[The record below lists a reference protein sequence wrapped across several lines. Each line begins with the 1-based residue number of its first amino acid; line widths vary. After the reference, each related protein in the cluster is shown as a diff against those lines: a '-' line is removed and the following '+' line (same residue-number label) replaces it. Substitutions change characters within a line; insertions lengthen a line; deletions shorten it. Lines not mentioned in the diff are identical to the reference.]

1 MTSYDKC
8 KQYLQEEKGLSLS
21 QSLLIIEGLKDF
33 VDVDAMTIQNFDYGQ
48 MREILCG
55 LRSGVDV
62 SLYSDVRYTVAQ
74 MEYLRKCLE
83 MKMDVSEFADPNYS
97 IEQMQAIMMCKG
109 IKLDP
114 TPFKQ
119 NEVMAK
125 YADIILKYYPAISL
139 DDDFSWLS
147 YCEDREKISYIL
159 EAKATHS
166 FRDDMLHMTTR
177 ELTQEKEIAKRNSF
191 YDELLDPHRLRQFNL
206 FDSYE

>member
-21 QSLLIIEGLKDF
+21 QSLLVIEGLKDF

-48 MREILCG
+48 MREILYG

-62 SLYSDVRYTVAQ
+62 SIYSDVRYTVAQ

-83 MKMDVSEFADPNYS
+83 MKMDVSEFANPDYS

-109 IKLDP
+109 IKL
-114 TPFKQ
+114 
-119 NEVMAK
+119 
-125 YADIILKYYPAISL
+125 DIILKYYPAISL

-147 YCEDREKISYIL
+147 YCEDREKISHIL

-177 ELTQEKEIAKRNSF
+177 ELMQEKEIAKKNAF
-191 YDELLDPHRLRQFNL
+191 YDELLDPHRLRQFDL

>member
-83 MKMDVSEFADPNYS
+83 MKMDVF
-97 IEQMQAIMMCKG
+97 
-109 IKLDP
+109 
-114 TPFKQ
+114 
-119 NEVMAK
+119 
-125 YADIILKYYPAISL
+125 
-139 DDDFSWLS
+139 
-147 YCEDREKISYIL
+147 
-159 EAKATHS
+159 
-166 FRDDMLHMTTR
+166 
-177 ELTQEKEIAKRNSF
+177 
-191 YDELLDPHRLRQFNL
+191 
-206 FDSYE
+206 

>member
-1 MTSYDKC
+1 
-8 KQYLQEEKGLSLS
+8 
-21 QSLLIIEGLKDF
+21 
-33 VDVDAMTIQNFDYGQ
+33 
-48 MREILCG
+48 
-55 LRSGVDV
+55 
-62 SLYSDVRYTVAQ
+62 

-83 MKMDVSEFADPNYS
+83 MKMDVSEFADPDYS

-147 YCEDREKISYIL
+147 YCEDREKISHIL

-177 ELTQEKEIAKRNSF
+177 ELMQEKEIAKKNAF